1 MKKTEGKR
9 TSVAEYVRKR
19 AYGQQVNVEQRKE
32 STSAACE
39 KTATGQQEEKKSDL
53 ELLREC
59 CEKEKYFLEMF
70 QKMHGNN
77 ADDVRARALKVQALE
92 QAIQALTGEKT
103 AEEKEE
109 PKEQTPL
116 PVMKNNTQRKEW
128 LADYRSWGVWYADK
142 HIGAVYYKY
151 DFDNGAKLIV
161 EEYEDTLT
169 ILRKTEKC
177 ISQYYHLV
185 GGPEPVRRT
194 DGSPKWSR
202 HENYTKYPD
211 SESELVEFL
220 KDIQK

>member
-19 AYGQQVNVEQRKE
+19 ACGESAGPGKE
-32 STSAACE
+32 EVLPVCE
-39 KTATGQQEEKKSDL
+39 RSVQQEEVKSDL
-53 ELLREC
+53 ELLQAC
-59 CEKEKYFLEMF
+59 CKKEKYFLEMF
-70 QKMHGNN
+70 RKASGSNVN
-77 ADDVRARALKVQALE
+77 DVRARVLKVQAFE
-92 QAIQALTGEKT
+92 QAIRALT
-103 AEEKEE
+103 
-109 PKEQTPL
+109 
-116 PVMKNNTQRKEW
+116 EW
-128 LADYRSWGVWYADK
+128 LADYRSWGVWYTDK

-151 DFDNGAKLIV
+151 DFENGAKLIV

-169 ILRKTEKC
+169 TLRKAEKR

>member
-19 AYGQQVNVEQRKE
+19 ACGQQVNVEQRKE

-70 QKMHGNN
+70 QKASSSNVN
-77 ADDVRARALKVQALE
+77 DVRARVLKVQAFE
-92 QAIQALTGEKT
+92 QAIRALTGKKT
-103 AEEKEE
+103 AEEQEK
-109 PKEQTPL
+109 PKEQTLL
-116 PVMKNNTQRKEW
+116 PAMKNNTQRKEW

-151 DFDNGAKLIV
+151 DLYNGAKLIV

-169 ILRKTEKC
+169 TLRKTEKR
-177 ISQYYHLV
+177 ISRYYHLV
-185 GGPEPVRRT
+185 GGPEPSRKPSGIPR
-194 DGSPKWSR
+194 WER
-202 HENYTKYPD
+202 HETYTRFSD
-211 SESELVEFL
+211 SEGELIEFL
-220 KDIQK
+220 KELQK

>member
-19 AYGQQVNVEQRKE
+19 A
-32 STSAACE
+32 C
-39 KTATGQQEEKKSDL
+39 GQQEEKKSDL

-70 QKMHGNN
+70 QKASSSNVN
-77 ADDVRARALKVQALE
+77 DVRARVLKVQAFE
-92 QAIQALTGEKT
+92 QAIRVLTGER
-103 AEEKEE
+103 AAEE
-109 PKEQTPL
+109 PKEQIPL
-116 PVMKNNTQRKEW
+116 PPMKNNTQRKEW

-169 ILRKTEKC
+169 TLRKAEKC
-177 ISQYYHLV
+177 ISRYYHLV

>member
-19 AYGQQVNVEQRKE
+19 ACGQQVNVEQRKE

-70 QKMHGNN
+70 QKASSSNVN
-77 ADDVRARALKVQALE
+77 DVRARVLKVQAFE
-92 QAIQALTGEKT
+92 QAIRALTGKKT
-103 AEEKEE
+103 AEEQEK
-109 PKEQTPL
+109 PKEQTLL
-116 PVMKNNTQRKEW
+116 PAMKNNTQRKEW

-169 ILRKTEKC
+169 TLRKTEKR
-177 ISQYYHLV
+177 ISRYYHLV
-185 GGPEPVRRT
+185 GGPEPSRKPSGIPR
-194 DGSPKWSR
+194 WER
-202 HENYTKYPD
+202 HETYTRFSD
-211 SESELVEFL
+211 SEGELIEFL
-220 KDIQK
+220 KELQK

>member
-19 AYGQQVNVEQRKE
+19 AYGESAGPGKKE
-32 STSAACE
+32 VLPVFEKSA
-39 KTATGQQEEKKSDL
+39 QQEEVKSDL
-53 ELLREC
+53 ELLQAC
-59 CEKEKYFLEMF
+59 CKKEKYFLEMF
-70 QKMHGNN
+70 RKASGSNVN
-77 ADDVRARALKVQALE
+77 DVRARALKVQAFE

-169 ILRKTEKC
+169 TFRKTEKR
-177 ISQYYHLV
+177 ISRYYHLV

>member
-19 AYGQQVNVEQRKE
+19 ACGESAGPGKE
-32 STSAACE
+32 EVLPVCE
-39 KTATGQQEEKKSDL
+39 RSVQQEEVKSDL
-53 ELLREC
+53 ELLQAC
-59 CEKEKYFLEMF
+59 CKKEKYFLEMF
-70 QKMHGNN
+70 RKASGSNVN
-77 ADDVRARALKVQALE
+77 DVRARVLKVQAFE
-92 QAIQALTGEKT
+92 QAIRVLTGER
-103 AEEKEE
+103 AAEE
-109 PKEQTPL
+109 PKEQIPL
-116 PVMKNNTQRKEW
+116 PPMKNNTQRKEW

-169 ILRKTEKC
+169 TLRKAEKC
-177 ISQYYHLV
+177 ISRYYHLV

>member
-1 MKKTEGKR
+1 
-9 TSVAEYVRKR
+9 
-19 AYGQQVNVEQRKE
+19 
-32 STSAACE
+32 
-39 KTATGQQEEKKSDL
+39 
-53 ELLREC
+53 
-59 CEKEKYFLEMF
+59 
-70 QKMHGNN
+70 
-77 ADDVRARALKVQALE
+77 
-92 QAIQALTGEKT
+92 
-103 AEEKEE
+103 
-109 PKEQTPL
+109 
-116 PVMKNNTQRKEW
+116 MKNNTQRKEW
-128 LADYRSWGVWYADK
+128 LADYRSWGVWYTDK

-169 ILRKTEKC
+169 TLRKTEKC
-177 ISQYYHLV
+177 ISRYYHLV

>member
-19 AYGQQVNVEQRKE
+19 ACGQQVNVEQRKE

-39 KTATGQQEEKKSDL
+39 KSATGQQEEKKSDL

-70 QKMHGNN
+70 QKASSSNVN
-77 ADDVRARALKVQALE
+77 DVRARMLKVQAFE
-92 QAIQALTGEKT
+92 QAIRALTGER
-103 AEEKEE
+103 AAEE
-109 PKEQTPL
+109 PKKQIPL
-116 PVMKNNTQRKEW
+116 PPMKNNTQRKEW

-169 ILRKTEKC
+169 TLRKAEKC
-177 ISQYYHLV
+177 ISRYYHLV

>member
-1 MKKTEGKR
+1 MKKTERKR

-19 AYGQQVNVEQRKE
+19 ACGESAGPGKE
-32 STSAACE
+32 EVLPVCE
-39 KTATGQQEEKKSDL
+39 RSVQQEEVKSDL
-53 ELLREC
+53 ELLQAC
-59 CEKEKYFLEMF
+59 CKKEKYFLEMF
-70 QKMHGNN
+70 RKASGSNVN
-77 ADDVRARALKVQALE
+77 DVRARV
-92 QAIQALTGEKT
+92 LTGER
-103 AEEKEE
+103 AAEE
-109 PKEQTPL
+109 PKEQIPL
-116 PVMKNNTQRKEW
+116 PPMKNNTQRKEW

-169 ILRKTEKC
+169 TLRKTEKR
-177 ISQYYHLV
+177 ISRYYHLV

-211 SESELVEFL
+211 SENELVEFL

>member
-19 AYGQQVNVEQRKE
+19 ACGESAGPRKE
-32 STSAACE
+32 EVLPVCE
-39 KTATGQQEEKKSDL
+39 RSVQQEEIKSDL
-53 ELLREC
+53 ELLQAC
-59 CEKEKYFLEMF
+59 CKKEKYFLEMF
-70 QKMHGNN
+70 RKASGSNVN
-77 ADDVRARALKVQALE
+77 DVRARVLKVQAFE
-92 QAIQALTGEKT
+92 QA
-103 AEEKEE
+103 
-109 PKEQTPL
+109 KEQISL
-116 PVMKNNTQRKEW
+116 PPMKNNTQRKEW

-169 ILRKTEKC
+169 TLRKTEKR